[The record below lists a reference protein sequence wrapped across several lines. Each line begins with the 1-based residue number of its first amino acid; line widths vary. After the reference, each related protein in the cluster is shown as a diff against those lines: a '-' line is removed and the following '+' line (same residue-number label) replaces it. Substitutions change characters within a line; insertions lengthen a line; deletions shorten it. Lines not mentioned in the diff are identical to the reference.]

1 MKSTHRRLLAPAI
14 ALLGAFMQSA
24 LAHHTYAMFDNSGT
38 RSVTGTIAK
47 LEWKNPHVY
56 IWMYVPST
64 AEQGKYDLYAFEN
77 GSPSVLSARG
87 WTPTIIKAGDQITI
101 EYWPLKD
108 GRNGGHFEQATFA
121 DGHKLRGAGGPGRF

>member
-1 MKSTHRRLLAPAI
+1 MNRILALVVALAGVSTT
-14 ALLGAFMQSA
+14 F
-24 LAHHTYAMFDNSGT
+24 AHHTYAMFDGSGT
-38 RSVTGTIAK
+38 RTVAGTVAK

-56 IWMYVPST
+56 IWVYVPSKED
-64 AEQGKYDLYAFEN
+64 ASKYDLYAFEN

-87 WTPTIIKAGDQITI
+87 WTPTAMKAGDKVTI

-121 DGHKLRGAGGPGRF
+121 DGHTLRGAGGPGRF